1 VPSPAKLRRWG
12 RFPTTADVGIWA
24 TGGTVPQLFEGLGLG
39 LFALMTDLKQVR
51 PRESRVVSASGAD
64 LPALVVAYLTQ
75 LLLLEQT
82 DGFIAR
88 EIEARPIG
96 SPPTAILATANGER
110 LDVERHPRRVE
121 VKAVTFHQL
130 TIDLAQRRARVIVDI

>member
-1 VPSPAKLRRWG
+1 MPAPATRRRWG

-24 TGGTVPQLFEGLGLG
+24 TGATVPQVFEALGLG
-39 LFALMTDLKQVR
+39 LFALMTDLKKVA
-51 PRESRVVSASGAD
+51 PREQRVVSASGAD
-64 LPALVVAYLTQ
+64 VPALVVAYLSQ

-96 SPPTAILATANGER
+96 SPPTAILATASGEP
-110 LDVERHPRRVE
+110 LDVGRHPRRVE
-121 VKAVTFHQL
+121 VKAITWHQL
-130 TIDLAQRRARVIVDI
+130 TIDLELRRARVIVDI